1 MPELLDQRGS
11 APASFGAAPAATEPT
26 VARRRAI
33 ASPRETLVFR
43 FAMAAAALW
52 VLDDAFWHR
61 EPGTAV
67 GDHLASGLV
76 PVALASLLALAYPRL
91 RAGAR
96 AAVALATGPLMIVA
110 GVVDGIRHPI
120 VDRLAGDDPT
130 AMLAGVAGLAL
141 VALGTRTLWRARRLD
156 ERPLRRYG
164 RRALLAL
171 LAGAAT
177 VYLLVP
183 AAIAIVAT
191 HRAREP
197 VPTADFGRAYH
208 PVTFTT
214 SDGLRLAGW
223 YVPSR
228 NRAAVIVSPGR
239 RGPVSH
245 ARLLAHHGYGVL
257 LFDRRGEGQSE
268 GDFNA
273 YGWGGDADLKA
284 ALDFLS
290 RRADVDRQRI
300 GGLGLSVGG
309 EMMLEAAAEDARL
322 RAVVSEGGSVRSL
335 AEHWDDPELGAAQKP
350 FTPMAVQTA
359 AVSVLANQGPPP
371 SLMDL
376 VAAVAPRSLLLIRG
390 LDGQPAEVLNRA
402 FYHAA
407 GEPKQLWE
415 VPGAGHTA
423 ALSAQPQEYERRV
436 VGFFDRA
443 LLADRH
449 RPGATQSSNPES

>member
-1 MPELLDQRGS
+1 MRD
-11 APASFGAAPAATEPT
+11 AAPADRVPA
-26 VARRRAI
+26 ARREVRGFRAAI
-33 ASPRETLVFR
+33 AL
-43 FAMAAAALW
+43 AAIAGA
-52 VLDDAFWHR
+52 DDAFVHP
-61 EPGTAV
+61 ETGTAAV
-67 GDHLASGLV
+67 DHLASGLV
-76 PVALASLLALAYPRL
+76 PLALAVVLAVAYPRL
-91 RAGAR
+91 RPGLRGA
-96 AAVALATGPLMIVA
+96 AAIVA
-110 GVVDGIRHPI
+110 GVLAVAAGVADGFRHVV
-120 VDRLAGDDPT
+120 VDRVAGDDLA
-130 AMLAGVAGLAL
+130 AMVAAVAGAAL
-141 VALGTRTLWRARRLD
+141 VALGVSTLWRSRRGG
-156 ERPLRRYG
+156 RPVRRYA
-164 RRALLAL
+164 RRALVTVVSGVAAL
-171 LAGAAT
+171 L
-177 VYLLVP
+177 VLVP
-183 AAIAIVAT
+183 AVLAIVAT
-191 HRAREP
+191 HRARQP
-197 VPTADFGRAYH
+197 VPAAELGRAYER
-208 PVTFTT
+208 VSFTT
-214 SDGLRLAGW
+214 SDGLRLVGW

-228 NRAAVIVSPGR
+228 NGAAVVVSPGR
-239 RGPVSH
+239 RGPVEH
-245 ARLLAHHGYGVL
+245 ARLLARHGYGVL
-257 LFDRRGEGQSE
+257 LFDRRGEGESE

-402 FYHAA
+402 FYHVA

-415 VPGAGHTA
+415 VPGAGHAA

-436 VGFFDRA
+436 IGFFDRA
-443 LLADRH
+443 LIADRH
-449 RPGATQSSNPES
+449 RPGATQSSNPAS